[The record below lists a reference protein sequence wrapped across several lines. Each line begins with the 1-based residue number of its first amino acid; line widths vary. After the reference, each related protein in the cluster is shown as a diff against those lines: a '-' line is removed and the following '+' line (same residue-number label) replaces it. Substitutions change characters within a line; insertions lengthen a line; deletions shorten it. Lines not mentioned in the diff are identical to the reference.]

1 MMCEHD
7 TDGTDKDERVSEADT
22 GREAGEGAANDLE
35 GLRRK
40 ALACRLCRE
49 RFGFEPRPV
58 LRVSATA
65 RILIA
70 GQAPGVRVHN
80 SGIPWNDPSGRRLR
94 EWLGL
99 DEEIFYD
106 ERHIAILPQGLCYP
120 GDDGK
125 GGDRPPPAICARTW
139 HGGIIAAMR
148 NIELKILAGA
158 HAHAFHLGERRRENM
173 TETVRHWRDYAP
185 GIFPLPHPSWRN
197 NAWLKRNPFFEAELL
212 PALRERIRD
221 VLNGGH

>member
-1 MMCEHD
+1 MTGEED
-7 TDGTDKDERVSEADT
+7 TQGLEA
-22 GREAGEGAANDLE
+22 
-35 GLRRK
+35 LRRK
-40 ALACRLCRE
+40 ALSCRLCRD

-70 GQAPGVRVHN
+70 GQAPGVRVHQ

-94 EWLGL
+94 AWLDL
-99 DEEIFYD
+99 DNETFYD
-106 ERHIAILPQGLCYP
+106 EGRIAILPQGLCYP

-125 GGDRPPPAICARTW
+125 GGDKPPPAVCSRTW
-139 HGGIIAAMR
+139 HGDLIAAMK
-148 NIELKILAGA
+148 NVELKILAGA
-158 HAHAFHLGERRRENM
+158 HAHAFHLGSRRRETM

-185 GIFPLPHPSWRN
+185 DIFPLPHPSWRN

-212 PALRERIRD
+212 PALRARIRD
-221 VLNGGH
+221 ILGRGRR